1 MVSSPM
7 TNFGTTFKSRK
18 AVLDFR
24 QLYISGILQSQS
36 QSGKGAER
44 IKVYIPNFAELKFW
58 VLILNVILTLFL

>member
-1 MVSSPM
+1 MLSSST

-24 QLYISGILQSQS
+24 QLYMSSILQSQS

-44 IKVYIPNFAELKFW
+44 IKVYIPDFAE
-58 VLILNVILTLFL
+58 VLSLNFI

>member
-44 IKVYIPNFAELKFW
+44 IKVYIPNFAELKF
-58 VLILNVILTLFL
+58 